1 MYLSINYD
9 LLLIQNVEELILWFE
24 EEFDIIFKSKENFS
38 NQDINLG
45 ILIIENLIKFLKAY
59 PNDQLLDLLISTL
72 SNIRK
77 KYPDFF

>member
-1 MYLSINYD
+1 MYLSINFD
-9 LLLIQNVEELILWFE
+9 HLLIQNVEESILWFE
-24 EEFDIIFKSKENFS
+24 EEFDLIFKSKENFS

-45 ILIIENLIKFLKAY
+45 ILIIEYLVKFLKAY
-59 PNDQLLDLLISTL
+59 PNEQLLDLLISTL